1 MSEGGKKTNE
11 NGDSPSKSPS
21 KDGVGG
27 LGKRKK
33 KLGEV
38 QHFGPALEPYAD
50 DQTLYKPRIT
60 NADRARVYQHLLQH
74 KVRRQT
80 PDGFEGF
87 IKEHEIHPEAH
98 ELTNYSKSYQTL
110 LKFFVSKN
118 WDYLYLSFL
127 LIWLLGFAYLQDPWI
142 HLTRKVTITDDGLI
156 DDVEVQDDNS
166 VADDDVVVDDA
177 ATKNTV
183 ITTTGTLGDVSLLN
197 SLLML
202 MPVTQIITILG
213 SIYVCIFCNDLTRQ
227 MAKLTFPS
235 WSWGAVIS
243 CQAIEFFVFG
253 GKNRKGMSVRKREMK
268 SFREMLGFGPPKVY
282 DVEEKEENGDIE
294 EGRDQMEEYNFFGEG
309 TYAGDYEQEDMGEFD
324 DRTIESGEIFQ
335 GNFGNASVVDDYEH
349 GPPPVEA
356 EDALHHEDG
365 VHGGVLGAEQPEDEH
380 NLDMFT
386 RMKMEEEAAK
396 LEERRKEAIRIARE
410 ERKIKNWLEWKCV
423 VCNRKN
429 RRPEFPKTSYSIG
442 YGEVGEFYKRNYVM
456 FIQNRN
462 VPQCTKCFTYAD
474 YKPPL
479 GSSHLFPFEKG
490 RYEAFKNYPKKV
502 AVQSGLRPT
511 TNVILYNKIKSFF
524 FGLQSNTASLLLY
537 NDWRL
542 RIWANN
548 QLAENPRP
556 IKPKNELFQ
565 VGEVVECKLQKSSLS
580 RARITR
586 AHSNHSYDI
595 TYDSGEELRYV
606 LEHHLRLPPEKG
618 TAAYVVEV
626 TLLFFII
633 LQPVFLFAAVSSETP
648 GVFGAGFLLIG
659 LSLLGFKLALF
670 VIRLGQQV
678 EAGCCQ
684 IFKIHFFFMIPF
696 LLMIFAGLSALTEAY
711 MTAAVYFIILCL
723 YSTMLLMMMKAT
735 FAGMGML
742 IFFQASIAAYLSAMW
757 CEADGDE
764 TKLWHPSLLVHMAP
778 SITSGVTLIVFR
790 WAIEYIWHVH
800 LTIRPLFNFDPLNDT
815 CSGQLK
821 LCYHK
826 YIKGMSNEDDEEGDS
841 DEESEAHDPFAD
853 LDLGD
858 LGDLT
863 DDEGEGK
870 GGEGDG
876 SVRGKPDHQ
885 TGTPSSKGS
894 DDTRSEGS
902 EEGSYEGSDEGSEE
916 ESEEAGNDSEEEDSD

>member
-1 MSEGGKKTNE
+1 MSEEEKKTNE
-11 NGDSPSKSPS
+11 NGDSPSKSPN
-21 KDGVGG
+21 KDGGV
-27 LGKRKK
+27 GKRKK

-50 DQTLYKPRIT
+50 DQTLYKSRIT
-60 NADRARVYQHLLQH
+60 DADRKRVFEHLVQH
-74 KVRRQT
+74 KVRRQV
-80 PDGFEGF
+80 PDNFEGF
-87 IKEHEIHPEAH
+87 IKENEVHPEVN
-98 ELTNYSKSYQTL
+98 ELSNYSKNYQTL
-110 LKFFVSKN
+110 LKLIVSKN
-118 WDYLYLSFL
+118 WDYIYLSFL

-142 HLTRKVTITDDGLI
+142 HITTTVTILEDDTI
-156 DDVEVQDDNS
+156 S
-166 VADDDVVVDDA
+166 TDDDVTDDDV
-177 ATKNTV
+177 TDDVPTINT
-183 ITTTGTLGDVSLLN
+183 ITTTTGTLGDVSLLN
-197 SLLML
+197 TLLML
-202 MPVTQIITILG
+202 MPVTQIVTILG
-213 SIYVCIFCNDLTRQ
+213 SIYMCIFCNDLTLQ

-243 CQAIEFFVFG
+243 CQAIEFFLFG
-253 GKNRKGMSVRKREMK
+253 GKNRKGLSVRKKEMK
-268 SFREMLGFGPPKVY
+268 SFREMFGFGPPKVH
-282 DVEEKEENGDIE
+282 DVEEEEQDIE
-294 EGRDQMEEYNFFGEG
+294 HGHDQVEEYDFYGEG
-309 TYAGDYEQEDMGEFD
+309 TYAGDYEQEDMGDFD
-324 DRTIESGEIFQ
+324 DGTIESGQMFQ
-335 GNFGNASVVDDYEH
+335 GGFDDGGFVHDGEH
-349 GPPPVEA
+349 GSPPLSS

-365 VHGGVLGAEQPEDEH
+365 VHGGAPRAEKPEDDH

-386 RMKMEEEAAK
+386 RMKMEEEAAA

-429 RRPEFPKTSYSIG
+429 RRPEFPKTTYAIG

-456 FIQNRN
+456 FIKNRD
-462 VPQCTKCFTYAD
+462 VPQCTKCFAYAD

-502 AVQSGLRPT
+502 VVQSGLRPT

-524 FGLQSNTASLLLY
+524 FGIQSNTASLLLY

-542 RIWANN
+542 RVWANN
-548 QLAENPRP
+548 QLPENPRP

-606 LEHHLRLPPEKG
+606 LERHLRLPPEKG
-618 TAAYVVEV
+618 ASAYVVEV
-626 TLLFFII
+626 ILLFFII
-633 LQPVFLFAAVSSETP
+633 LQPVFLYAAVSSETP
-648 GVFGAGFLLIG
+648 GIFGTGFLLIG
-659 LSLLGFKLALF
+659 LVLFVYKIGMF
-670 VIRLGQQV
+670 VIRLGQQI

-684 IFKIHFFFMIPF
+684 IFKIHFFFMLPF
-696 LLMIFAGLSALTEAY
+696 LLMIIAGLSALTGAY
-711 MTAAVYFIILCL
+711 MQAAVYFIILCL

-735 FAGMGML
+735 FGGMGMI
-742 IFFQASIAAYLSAMW
+742 IFFQASIAAYLAAMW

-764 TKLWHPSLLVHMAP
+764 TQLWHPSFLIHMAP
-778 SITSGVTLIVFR
+778 SITSGITLIVFR
-790 WAIEYIWHVH
+790 FAIEYIWHVH

-826 YIKGMSNEDDEEGDS
+826 YIKGMKEDDDNSDEES

-858 LGDLT
+858 LGDVT
-863 DDEGEGK
+863 DDEEEGEGK
-870 GGEGDG
+870 DGD
-876 SVRGKPDHQ
+876 RGFKTQMESPGKSPAKIKSDDQ
-885 TGTPSSKGS
+885 TGSPFSKASLESGT
-894 DDTRSEGS
+894 D
-902 EEGSYEGSDEGSEE
+902 EGSDE
-916 ESEEAGNDSEEEDSD
+916 ESDEGTAEDSERGEDDSEDDSD